1 MYLFFS
7 DLSCEWL
14 IDSGVAGQLVM
25 IYSDHYNIPCI
36 LNDNLNIYDG
46 KYSSTFLH
54 LIYVN
59 MITK

>member
-1 MYLFFS
+1 MSCMYLFFS

-25 IYSDHYNIPCI
+25 IYSDHYNIPCF

-46 KYSSTFLH
+46 KYSPTILH
-54 LIYVN
+54 
-59 MITK
+59 